1 MTEENENTEKQC
13 DIHDVMCSNLSL
25 LWWGWCTV
33 WGIVGFVFGCIK
45 LWNYYT

>member
-1 MTEENENTEKQC
+1 MTEENKKTEKQC